1 MYTVLRNFP
10 EVPAGFVH
18 LPYLPEEVAG
28 LLRRAEE
35 ERGVNSRRPASL
47 ASMSLPMMLDAVRI
61 ILETTIATT
70 RTEEMR
76 ERSLASAVAD

>member
-1 MYTVLRNFP
+1 
-10 EVPAGFVH
+10 
-18 LPYLPEEVAG
+18 
-28 LLRRAEE
+28 
-35 ERGVNSRRPASL
+35 
-47 ASMSLPMMLDAVRI
+47 MMLDAVRI